1 VGLLALLE
9 EFVHTWDDPRM
20 APRRPSDDIYCRDGW
35 RCTAP
40 GCTSRSN
47 LENHHLHYRSRGGCD
62 AAWNRTSLC
71 RFHHQ
76 RGEHGG
82 LASCR
87 GAAPLGIHWTLGRNG
102 AGGRWR
108 NEIRLE

>member
-1 VGLLALLE
+1 
-9 EFVHTWDDPRM
+9 M
-20 APRRPSDDIYCRDGW
+20 PRRPGDEIYIRDGW

-40 GCTSRSN
+40 GCTSRRN
-47 LENHHLHYRSRGGCD
+47 LEDHHIRYRSRGGD
-62 AAWNRTSLC
+62 DDPANRICLC

-87 GAAPLGIHWTLGRNG
+87 GRAPTGVVWRLGRKDAAPTWY
-102 AGGRWR
+102 R
-108 NEIRLE
+108 NERRIAG